1 MGNNNLYKVE
11 NTLRSIAKRYKS
23 VKYSLGLAILFLMMG
38 VGAFSEEVNP
48 AANGVPT
55 REEIAT
61 SRESLKNSVGSLQSK
76 IDEARAENSKSLTGL
91 RLELIQ
97 LMEQGDQVVKSP
109 WSSWQFGLNYMYS
122 KWNGTYKGRGDKA
135 EKYPY
140 EGIFTRSKDPFERYT
155 SPESPNYGLLPTST
169 NPYSATTS
177 SRKGLR
183 SGYGIAS
190 TTPKQEP
197 LTVLNVDASIKPKD
211 VYRDPVT
218 APTVD
223 VKAPVLQALNV
234 PNLLPPSLDI
244 PAPITPT
251 VSLNLPTPNT
261 NPFSDYSFL
270 DGTLNGYHQTD
281 NNKAFNEAKHNTVD
295 GNDGD
300 TTPDWADGGD
310 NKFWTGYNPITN
322 TLVPKSGINANDKR
336 NFYYQNGTKITTEPR
351 VGAALYFNKSMDSR
365 AQKNS
370 ADGLKASNM
379 VTPKPDD
386 VGFEARKFD
395 VYAAGNV
402 KDKDNNSAGLTSG
415 AETGRGHDG
424 AIGIHTVW
432 DGKLTDIRGHLYGRA
447 TFLSMETWHSG
458 NVHFTNVSINIE
470 RDDAKGITADENT
483 LFYIYPATYETIASH
498 NHWAGAPKQ
507 RGGFIG
513 EVNTKIT
520 SNKNIIYS
528 AFGAQGSFEISS
540 TGKHQL
546 EGGDNIVYS
555 GLGYSPNF
563 NNLIGSGMVEDLY
576 KKGLTPSIKFDKAP
590 ESYGDGNVVML
601 FNNRLNLEGQDTY
614 DAPRDKTD
622 LNKIYRP
629 DKDERKKRWRDS
641 GVGIYQGEIRAKAII
656 GNQLNIA
663 NSGDQTSAGNTTIV
677 RVGGNETKKIG
688 DPKYVENNIGIY
700 ARSGQ
705 RGAKDGAEIIPSKDL
720 GAVDKL
726 FNTNFDK
733 DKIHSLQVN
742 DIDITFG
749 KYSKNGIMMVSE
761 NGTVLDVAMDTN
773 KHSEEVKDTSGNIVA
788 GKKDKTT
795 VPIMTGDIKDHGTAD
810 LNGKISYND
819 TDNEAA
825 TGTII
830 AYSDGTWKNTIH
842 GMKSEEAKK
851 FEGKSSEINIG
862 RNVVLTARY
871 KNFGGGKESTPV
883 AYVAK
888 NSGKVTAHGTTK
900 AKGFGAILG
909 YAESAGKVTLKK
921 EAEAVNEWVKKDA
934 ATKPYLYNNIGGYA
948 KGNGSTVDFEK
959 DLKING
965 MAGFADGAG
974 ATVNL
979 KGNANKVQ
987 TGKSGGLAAINGGV
1001 VNFGGGDIY
1010 HETTA
1015 STNNV
1020 GANNQGDNAG
1030 DHSQSTPFYAD
1041 SSSHINFTG
1050 ATNLN
1055 ISDGVLIPGTEA
1067 DYAAAQGTAKK
1078 YNGMQNVTVNLTGNN
1093 VVLASNNGI
1102 HKRWDGTTIA
1112 DLVKNTMKVAAFKD
1126 HGHSYKI
1133 YYINGTF
1140 DIDSNINV
1148 GSASDDFNKV
1158 GLSREVVTINS
1169 GRTVSSTVG
1178 KGLAM
1183 GSNDSANKDGNNSKT
1198 QFINNGTVDIKGG
1211 SLSAGTIGLN
1221 ISYGQIHNKST
1232 INVENGIGAYGI
1244 NGSTL
1249 TNDTTGKINITTQGV
1264 GMAAFTSA
1272 NTLQTY
1278 GTDKK
1283 IADDKLATT
1292 DKTFEIINKGQ
1303 VTVNGNKSVGLYGE
1317 TNGNSSKL
1325 SNSNGIITNSGKLTL
1340 TGDESVGIV
1349 SKRATVGLTGTGNSD
1364 IVVGKKGIGVYAEKS
1379 KVKFNSDYGVEV
1391 KDGGTGVFVKNDGS
1405 NIIPSGSNTLELKYS
1420 GSNAGTG
1427 VGLFYE
1433 GGTGANLLN
1442 TLNVKLVDT
1451 VGTTGGL
1458 IGVYTAG
1465 GGKLTNTATI
1475 SGDKGYGIISK
1486 GTEIVNQGTVTL
1498 TNALTSSKP
1507 SVGLLTQAGD
1517 NITNEGTVTVG
1528 NNSVGVYG
1536 KKVLNK
1542 GTIAV
1547 GDGGTGIYSEGGNV
1561 DLDATSKIN
1570 TGANKAVGVFTKGAG
1585 QTITASAGS
1594 TMTIGNSSFG
1604 FLNEGKGNTI
1614 NSNVANQT
1622 LGTDGTYIYSS
1633 DKSGTVN
1640 NNTTLT
1646 STGSYNYGLYSA
1658 GTVKNNADINF
1669 GTGLGNVGIYS
1680 THGGRATNLAG
1691 RNITVGASYIDP
1703 NNSLNN
1709 RYAVGMAAGFTP
1721 TEEEKRAG
1729 KTPYT
1734 GNIVNEGTINVN
1746 GQYSIGMYGTGVGT
1760 KVYNGTSTN
1769 KNATI
1774 NLGASNTTGMY
1785 LDNGA
1790 YGYNYGTI
1798 RSVGTGLSKVVGIV
1812 VKNGSTIENH
1822 GKIELTA
1829 DDAVG
1834 ILSKGNAGGDNPG
1847 IIKNYGTFNI
1857 NGVTNP
1863 NDSSVIK
1870 QSSGGQD
1877 LGKAMGNV
1885 KIDVPKGS
1893 SVGTITV
1900 NGKPVVPTLATTSA
1914 KEYRD
1919 MEISKIG
1926 MYIDTSNKRFT
1937 NPINGL
1943 SALSHLRTADLI
1955 MGNEAA
1961 QSTTSKYIQVDQK
1974 ILKPYNEMI
1983 KKNPQIKKWNIYA
1996 GALTWM
2002 ATVAQ
2007 DKNDGTMKSAYLAK
2021 VPYTHWAGNQSTPVD
2036 KKDTYNFLDG
2046 LEQRYGVEGI
2056 GTRENGVFQKLNG
2069 IGKNE
2074 QILFFQAVD
2083 EMMGHQ
2089 YANVQQRVQSTGI
2102 ILDKEFKYLRDEWRT
2117 ASKDSNK
2124 VKVFGTNGEY
2134 KTDTAGVIDYKNY
2147 GYGVAYLHEDEDI
2160 KLGRGIGWY
2169 TGIIHNTFKFKDIG
2183 KSKEQMLQAKVGL
2196 LKSVPFDDNNSLN
2209 WTISGDIFV
2218 GRNTMHRKFLVVDEI
2233 FNAKS
2238 KYYTYGIG
2246 VKNEIGKEFR
2256 LSEGFTLRPY
2266 AALKLEY
2273 GRVSKIRE
2281 KSGEIKLEVKQN
2293 HYFSVRPEIG
2303 AELGFKH
2310 YFGMKALKT
2319 TLGVAYENEL
2329 GRVANGKNKARVVDT
2344 SADWF
2349 NIRGEKEDR
2358 KGNVKF
2364 DLNVGL
2370 DNTRVGVTA
2379 NVGYDTKGKNLRGG
2393 LGLRVIF

>member
-48 AANGVPT
+48 GANGVPT

-61 SRESLKNSVGSLQSK
+61 SRENLKNSVGSLQSK
-76 IDEARAENSKSLTGL
+76 IDEARAENSKGLTGL

-109 WSSWQFGLNYMYS
+109 WSSWQFGANYMYS

-155 SPESPNYGLLPTST
+155 SPESPNYGLLPVST

-177 SRKGLR
+177 SRKGLS

-261 NPFSDYSFL
+261 KPFSDFTFQN
-270 DGTLNGYHQTD
+270 GTLNGYFQTD
-281 NNKAFNEAKHNTVD
+281 NDKVFSEAQHNSSD
-295 GNDGD
+295 GSELDKR
-300 TTPDWADGGD
+300 PDWSDGKD
-310 NKFWTGYNPITN
+310 NKFWTGYNPITKK
-322 TLVPKSGINANDKR
+322 LVNQSGINSTVR
-336 NFYYQNGTKITTEPR
+336 NFTYESDGHGSTVLKTYAPR
-351 VGAALYFNKSMDSR
+351 VGAALYFNKSMDPR

-379 VTPKPDD
+379 KTPKPDD
-386 VGFEARKFD
+386 VGFDVKKFD
-395 VYAAGNV
+395 VYAAGDV
-402 KDKDNNSAGLTSG
+402 KDKDNNSAGLTNG
-415 AETGRGHDG
+415 GHQG

-498 NHWAGAPKQ
+498 NHWSGAPKQ

-513 EVNTKIT
+513 EVNTEIK

-563 NNLIGSGMVEDLY
+563 NNLIGSGIVEDLY
-576 KKGLTPSIKFDKAP
+576 KKGLTPSIKLDKAP

-601 FNNRLNLEGQDTY
+601 FNNRLNLNKQDTY
-614 DAPRDKTD
+614 DAPRGKDLGNIVHADADK
-622 LNKIYRP
+622 
-629 DKDERKKRWRDS
+629 RKERWRDS

-663 NSGDQTSAGNTTIV
+663 NSGTQTSAGNTTIV

-705 RGAKDGAEIIPSKDL
+705 RGPENGAKIIPSKDL

-726 FNTNFDK
+726 LDTNFDK
-733 DKIHSLQVN
+733 DEIHSLQVN
-742 DIDITFG
+742 DIDISFG

-773 KHSEEVKDTSGNIVA
+773 KHSEEVKDKSGNIVP

-795 VPIMTGDIKDHGTAD
+795 VPIMTGDIKDYGTAN

-830 AYSDGTWKNTIH
+830 AYSDGTWQNAIH
-842 GMKSEEAKK
+842 KMKSTEAQR

-862 RNVVLTARY
+862 KNVVLTARY
-871 KNFGGGKESTPV
+871 KKFDDGKESTPV

-1020 GANNQGDNAG
+1020 GANQGDNTG

-1041 SSSHINFTG
+1041 SSSHINFTR

-1055 ISDGVLIPGTEA
+1055 ISDGVLIPGTKS
-1067 DYAAAQGTAKK
+1067 DYAAATGTATK
-1078 YNGMQNVTVNLTGNN
+1078 YNGMSNVTVNLTGNN

-1102 HKRWDGTTIA
+1102 DKVWDGTTIA
-1112 DLVKNTMKVAAFKD
+1112 DLVKNTMKVAAFNAN
-1126 HGHSYKI
+1126 GHSYKI

-1140 DIDSNINV
+1140 KIDSNINV

-1183 GSNDSANKDGNNSKT
+1183 GSNDSANKDADNSKT

-1349 SKRATVGLTGTGNSD
+1349 SKRATVKLNGTGNSD

-1405 NIIPSGSNTLELKYS
+1405 NIIPSGANTLKLKYS
-1420 GSNAGTG
+1420 GSNTGTG

-1669 GTGLGNVGIYS
+1669 GTGLGNVGVYS

-1834 ILSKGNAGGDNPG
+1834 ILSKGDAVGKNPG

-1914 KEYRD
+1914 KEYKD

-2002 ATVAQ
+2002 ATVSQ
-2007 DKNDGTMKSAYLAK
+2007 DQNDGTMKSAYLAK

-2074 QILFFQAVD
+2074 QILFFQAID

-2169 TGIIHNTFKFKDIG
+2169 TGIVHNTFKFKDIG

-2246 VKNEIGKEFR
+2246 VKNEIGKAFR
-2256 LSEGFTLRPY
+2256 LSESFTLRPY

-2293 HYFSVRPEIG
+2293 QYFSVRPEIG

-2358 KGNVKF
+2358 RGNVKF
-2364 DLNVGL
+2364 DLNVGV

>member
-48 AANGVPT
+48 GANGVPT

-61 SRESLKNSVGSLQSK
+61 SRENLKNSVGSLQSK
-76 IDEARAENSKSLTGL
+76 IDEARAENSKGLTGL

-97 LMEQGDQVVKSP
+97 LIEQGDQVVKSP
-109 WSSWQFGLNYMYS
+109 WASWQFGANYMYS

-244 PAPITPT
+244 PEPVKPNVTL
-251 VSLNLPTPNT
+251 VLPTPNT
-261 NPFSDYSFL
+261 NPFTDFCFTC
-270 DGTLNGYHQTD
+270 GTQNGVHQTD
-281 NNKAFNEAKHNTVD
+281 NDKPFKEAEHNTAD
-295 GNDGD
+295 GNDPD
-300 TTPDWADGGD
+300 KTPNWADGKD
-310 NKFWTGYNPITN
+310 NKFWTGFNPVTGLLTPN
-322 TLVPKSGINANDKR
+322 SGINGNIR
-336 NFYYQNGTKITTEPR
+336 NFTYSYNAKTDWAPR
-351 VGAALYFNKSMDSR
+351 TAAALYFNKSYDER
-365 AQKNS
+365 ARKDKNKGLS
-370 ADGLKASNM
+370 AENM
-379 VTPKPDD
+379 KNPKPSV
-386 VGFEARKFD
+386 VGFEAKNID
-395 VYAAGNV
+395 VYVAGNV
-402 KDKDNNSAGLTSG
+402 SDKFGNNAGKTHG
-415 AETGRGHDG
+415 NHDG

-432 DGKLTDIRGHLYGRA
+432 DGTLTDIRGHLYGRA
-447 TFLSMETWHSG
+447 NFLSIETWHAG
-458 NVHFTNVSINIE
+458 NLQFKRVSINIE
-470 RDDAKGITADENT
+470 RNDAKGIKANENT

-498 NHWAGAPKQ
+498 NFWAGAPKQ

-513 EVNTKIT
+513 EVNAKIP
-520 SNKNIIYS
+520 SNRNIVYS
-528 AFGAQGSFEISS
+528 VLGAQGSFEITS
-540 TGKHQL
+540 TGKYEL
-546 EGGDNIVYS
+546 EGADNIVYS

-563 NNLIGSGMVEDLY
+563 NNLKGSGIVEDLY
-576 KKGLTPSIKFDKAP
+576 NKGLTPSIKLDKAP

-601 FNNRLNLEGQDTY
+601 FNNRIGLGTKAVYDSPTNSKGEYIVGTPA
-614 DAPRDKTD
+614 DAPNAPIRRANWEK
-622 LNKIYRP
+622 
-629 DKDERKKRWRDS
+629 S

-656 GNQLNIA
+656 GNKLNMA
-663 NSGDQTSAGNTTIV
+663 NSGTQTAAGNTSTVINSD
-677 RVGGNETKKIG
+677 GSEIEKTG
-688 DPKYVENNIGIY
+688 DANYVENNIGIY

-705 RGAKDGAEIIPSKDL
+705 RGAEGGAKIIPSQDL
-720 GAVDKL
+720 GAKDAAR
-726 FNTNFDK
+726 NTNFDK
-733 DKIHSLQVN
+733 DEIHSLQVN
-742 DIDITFG
+742 DIDISFG

-773 KHSEEVKDTSGNIVA
+773 KHEGKDT
-788 GKKDKTT
+788 TT

-819 TDNEAA
+819 ADNEAA

-830 AYSDGTWKNTIH
+830 AYSDGTWKNAIH
-842 GMKSEEAKK
+842 KMKSDEAKK

-871 KNFGGGKESTPV
+871 KKFADGTESTPV

-987 TGKSGGLAAINGGV
+987 TGKGGGLAAINGGV

-1020 GANNQGDNAG
+1020 GANQGDNTG
-1030 DHSQSTPFYAD
+1030 DHTQSTPFYAD

-1055 ISDGVLIPGTEA
+1055 ISDGVLIPGTKA
-1067 DYAAAQGTAKK
+1067 DYAAATGTVTK
-1078 YNGMQNVTVNLTGNN
+1078 YNGMSNVTVNLTGNN

-1102 HKRWDGTTIA
+1102 DKVWDGTTIA
-1112 DLVKNTMKVAAFKD
+1112 DLVKNTMKVAAFNAN
-1126 HGHSYKI
+1126 GHSYKI

-1140 DIDSNINV
+1140 KIDSNINV
-1148 GSASDDFNKV
+1148 GSTSDDFNKV

-1183 GSNDSANKDGNNSKT
+1183 GSNDSANKDADNSKT

-1283 IADDKLATT
+1283 IADNKLTTT

-1303 VTVNGNKSVGLYGE
+1303 VTVNGNKSVGLYGD

-1349 SKRATVGLTGTGNSD
+1349 SKRATVELNGTGNSD

-1405 NIIPSGSNTLELKYS
+1405 NIIPSGANTLKLKYS
-1420 GSNAGTG
+1420 GSNTGTG

-1442 TLNVKLVDT
+1442 TLNVKLMDT

-1498 TNALTSSKP
+1498 TNALTLSKP

-1536 KKVLNK
+1536 KKVLNQ

-1570 TGANKAVGVFTKGAG
+1570 TGANKAVGVFTKGSG

-1943 SALSHLRTADLI
+1943 SALSRLKTADLI

-2002 ATVAQ
+2002 ATVSQ

-2246 VKNEIGKEFR
+2246 IKNEIGKEFR

>member
-23 VKYSLGLAILFLMMG
+23 VKYSLGLAILFLMIG
-38 VGAFSEEVNP
+38 VAAFSEEVNP

-61 SRESLKNSVGSLQSK
+61 SRENLKNSVGSLQSK
-76 IDEARAENSKSLTGL
+76 IDEARAENSKGLTGL

-140 EGIFTRSKDPFERYT
+140 EGIFTRSTDSFERYT
-155 SPESPNYGLLPTST
+155 SPESPNYGLLPVST

-177 SRKGLR
+177 SRRGLGL
-183 SGYGIAS
+183 GYGIAS

-244 PAPITPT
+244 PEPVKPNVTL
-251 VSLNLPTPNT
+251 VLPTPNT
-261 NPFSDYSFL
+261 NPFTDFCFTC
-270 DGTLNGYHQTD
+270 GTLNGYYQTD
-281 NNKAFNEAKHNTVD
+281 NDKPFSEAQHNTAD
-295 GNDGD
+295 GNDPD
-300 TTPDWADGGD
+300 KTPDWADGGN
-310 NKFWTGYNPITN
+310 NKFWTGYNPTKGI
-322 TLVPKSGINANDKR
+322 LVPKSGINERERD
-336 NFYYQNGTKITTEPR
+336 FYYQNGKQIYSPR
-351 VGAALYFNKSMDSR
+351 TAAALYFNKSYDTR
-365 AQKNS
+365 AMTVPGNKDPN
-370 ADGLKASNM
+370 NM
-379 VTPKPDD
+379 IKPKPPV
-386 VGFEARKFD
+386 VGFEAKNID
-395 VYAAGNV
+395 VYVAGNV
-402 KDKDNNSAGLTSG
+402 KDNKGNSAGLTNG
-415 AETGRGHDG
+415 GHQG

-432 DGKLTDIRGHLYGRA
+432 DGTLTNIRGHLYGKA
-447 TFLSMETWHSG
+447 NFLSIETWHAG
-458 NVHFTNVSINIE
+458 NLRFKKVSINIE
-470 RDDAKGITADENT
+470 RNDAKGIKANENT

-498 NHWAGAPKQ
+498 NYWAGAPKQ

-513 EVNTKIT
+513 EVNAKIP
-520 SNKNIIYS
+520 SNRNIVYS
-528 AFGAQGSFEISS
+528 VLGAQGSFEITS
-540 TGKHQL
+540 TGKYEL
-546 EGGDNIVYS
+546 EGADNIVYS

-563 NNLIGSGMVEDLY
+563 NNLKGSGIIQDLY
-576 KKGLTPSIKFDKAP
+576 NKGLTPSLKLDKAP

-601 FNNRLNLEGQDTY
+601 FNNRINLAGKAVY
-614 DAPRDKTD
+614 DSPTNSSNHYISNDGNGPAR
-622 LNKIYRP
+622 
-629 DKDERKKRWRDS
+629 EKRWRDS

-656 GNQLNIA
+656 GNQLNMN
-663 NSGDQTSAGNTTIV
+663 NSGTQTAAGNTSTVIEN
-677 RVGGNETKKIG
+677 GTPTEKTG
-688 DPKYVENNIGIY
+688 DANYVENNIGIY

-705 RGAKDGAEIIPSKDL
+705 RGPENGAKIIPSKDL
-720 GAVDKL
+720 GAKDTAR
-726 FNTNFDK
+726 NTNFDK
-733 DKIHSLQVN
+733 DEIHSLQVN
-742 DIDITFG
+742 DIDISFG

-773 KHSEEVKDTSGNIVA
+773 KHEASDP
-788 GKKDKTT
+788 TT
-795 VPIMTGDIKDHGTAD
+795 VPIMNGEIKDHGAND

-819 TDNEAA
+819 ADNEAA

-842 GMKSEEAKK
+842 GMKSDEAKK

-871 KNFGGGKESTPV
+871 KKFADGKESTPV

-965 MAGFADGAG
+965 MAGFADGTG

-979 KGNANKVQ
+979 RGNANKVQ

-1020 GANNQGDNAG
+1020 GANNKGDNAG
-1030 DHSQSTPFYAD
+1030 DHTQSTPFYAD

-1055 ISDGVLIPGTEA
+1055 ISDGVLIPGTKN
-1067 DYAAAQGTAKK
+1067 DYAAASGTATK
-1078 YNGMQNVTVNLTGNN
+1078 YNGMSNVTVNLTGNN
-1093 VVLASNNGI
+1093 VVLASNNGVD
-1102 HKRWDGTTIA
+1102 KVWDGTTIA
-1112 DLVKNTMKVAAFKD
+1112 DLVKNTMKVAAFNAN
-1126 HGHSYKI
+1126 GHSYKI

-1140 DIDSNINV
+1140 KIDSNINV

-1183 GSNDSANKDGNNSKT
+1183 GSNDSANADGNNSKT

-1249 TNDTTGKINITTQGV
+1249 TNEENGKINITTQGV

-1283 IADDKLATT
+1283 ISDGTLTEA

-1303 VTVNGNKSVGLYGE
+1303 VTVNGNKSVGLYGD
-1317 TNGNSSKL
+1317 TNGSSSKL

-1349 SKRATVGLTGTGNSD
+1349 SKRATVNLNGTGNSD

-1405 NIIPSGSNTLELKYS
+1405 NIIPSGSNTLKLKYS
-1420 GSNAGTG
+1420 GSNTGTG

-1486 GTEIVNQGTVTL
+1486 GSEIVNQGTVTL

-1536 KKVLNK
+1536 KKVLNQ

-1633 DKSGTVN
+1633 DKSGVVN

-1669 GTGLGNVGIYS
+1669 GTGLGNVGVYS

-1721 TEEEKRAG
+1721 TDEEKRAG

-1798 RSVGTGLSKVVGIV
+1798 RSTGSGLSKVVGIV

-1943 SALSHLRTADLI
+1943 SALSRLKTADLI

-2002 ATVAQ
+2002 ATVSQ

-2089 YANVQQRVQSTGI
+2089 YANVQQRVQATGI
-2102 ILDKEFKYLRDEWRT
+2102 ILDKEFNYLRDEWRT

-2124 VKVFGTNGEY
+2124 IKTFGTNGEY
-2134 KTDTAGVIDYKNY
+2134 KTDTAGVINYKY
-2147 GYGVAYLHEDEDI
+2147 HAYGVAYVHENEDI
-2160 KLGRGIGWY
+2160 KMGRGTGWY
-2169 TGIIHNTFKFKDIG
+2169 TGIVHNTFKFKDIG
-2183 KSKEQMLQAKVGL
+2183 NSKEEQLQAKVGL
-2196 LKSVPFDDNNSLN
+2196 FKSVPFDDNNSLN

-2379 NVGYDTKGKNLRGG
+2379 NVGYDTKGENLRGG